1 MPSSKPPSH
10 CSRAGVTYLNPCL
23 ACSVR
28 ELSVCGALKLAELD
42 SLAAIAR
49 AVEASRRQT
58 IFLEG
63 DSAEYL
69 FNVTGGAVKI
79 FKLLPDGREQIT
91 GFLFPGDFLGLA
103 HFDHYVYSAQATV
116 ATRLCRFPRGALEK
130 LCTKFPDFERRLLQ
144 NASNELAAAQDH
156 MLLLARQSAHERM
169 AAFLV
174 ALSER
179 AERRGERSDILGH
192 PMSRGD
198 IASYLGLVA
207 ESVSR
212 ALNRLKQLGV
222 IEVPN
227 EREIVIKDRPALL
240 EVAGVD
246 EGTPF
251 SAEATSMRAHR

>member
-1 MPSSKPPSH
+1 MPSSKKPPGRS
-10 CSRAGVTYLNPCL
+10 SADVTYLNPCL
-23 ACSVR
+23 ACPVR
-28 ELSVCGALKLAELD
+28 ELSVCGALERSELD
-42 SLAAIAR
+42 ALSAIAR
-49 AVEASRRQT
+49 AVEARRRQT

-103 HFDHYVYSAQATV
+103 HYDHYVYCAEAIV
-116 ATRLCRFPRGALEK
+116 PTRLCRFSRGALEK

-156 MLLLARQSAHERM
+156 MLLLGRQGAHERM

-179 AERRGERSDILGH
+179 AERRGERSDVVAH

-212 ALNRLKQLGV
+212 ALYRLKQQGV
-222 IEVPN
+222 IEVPS
-227 EREIVIKDRPALL
+227 EREIVIKDRRALL
-240 EVAGVD
+240 EIAGID
-246 EGTPF
+246 EGTAF
-251 SAEATSMRAHR
+251 SAEATSMRARR